1 MRNFL
6 LLMGVLVLLP
16 VLTGCL
22 NQRELVEQRE
32 LIAVQTRGIDSLRT
46 VERELW
52 RQLGML
58 QDSLQFYDD
67 IDSGRIYR
75 EFGKLNDRIERL
87 EYELA
92 VSYDGGL
99 TLETLFVDD
108 LFKPASA
115 ELTETG
121 AARLDETAE
130 KLASSFADRTFRIE
144 AHSDNVPVGPS
155 LQEKYPSNWELSAAR
170 AAAVVR
176 YLSERDDFRVEQ
188 FAIMSYG
195 DAKPV
200 ASNSSAEGRRRNRRI
215 RIAVLPEAEAMAGI
229 EQ

>member
-1 MRNFL
+1 MRNAVLFL
-6 LLMGVLVLLP
+6 GVLVLLP
-16 VLTGCL
+16 LLTGCL
-22 NQRELVEQRE
+22 NQRELIEQRE
-32 LIAVQTRGIDSLRT
+32 LIAEQSRDIDSLRA

-75 EFGKLNDRIERL
+75 EFGKLNNQIERL

-99 TLETLFVDD
+99 TLETLLVDD

-115 ELTETG
+115 ELTEAG
-121 AARLDETAE
+121 MARLDETAAR
-130 KLASSFADRTFRIE
+130 LADSYSDRSIRVE
-144 AHSDNVPVGPS
+144 AHSDNVTVGPS
-155 LQEKYPSNWELSAAR
+155 LKEKYPSNWELSAAR

-176 YLSERDDFRVEQ
+176 YLSEHDGLRAEQ
-188 FAIMSYG
+188 FAILSYG
-195 DAKPV
+195 EVKPV
-200 ASNSSAEGRRRNRRI
+200 SSNATAEGRRRNRRI
-215 RIAVLPEAEAMAGI
+215 RIAVLPEIEEVARI